1 MSWRIVLVAAAM
13 TIFTSCA
20 GMGGERWVELETP
33 SPDPGAVERIAG
45 TVHHLDV
52 EGGLFVIRDAAGTQY
67 HPTNLPEAFRHEGM
81 AVEAD
86 ARRRDDMMSIGMV
99 GPMIE
104 LLRVRQ
110 RSGEAAGVPGLWSTS
125 WRLEELAGGAV
136 IDDAQATLEF
146 LEQGQVAGNGSCNQF
161 RGGATVAGN
170 RIAFGPLATTRMFC
184 GEEVM
189 RQERDYLGALQE
201 AERVEIRDSFLYI
214 YAAGQPHPLRFIR
227 AEE

>member
-1 MSWRIVLVAAAM
+1 
-13 TIFTSCA
+13 
-20 GMGGERWVELETP
+20 MGGERWVELETP
-33 SPDPGAVERIAG
+33 SPDSGSVERING

-52 EGGLFVIRDAAGTQY
+52 EGGLFVIRDAEGTQY
-67 HPTNLPEAFRHEGM
+67 HPTNLPEAFRQEGM

-110 RSGEAAGVPGLWSTS
+110 RSGETVSVPGLWSTS
-125 WRLEELAGGAV
+125 WSLEEIAGGAV
-136 IDDAQATLEF
+136 IDDVQATLAF
-146 LEQGQVAGNGSCNQF
+146 LVQGQVVGNASCNQF
-161 RGGATVAGN
+161 RGGATIADN

-189 RQERDYLGALQE
+189 RQEGEYLGALQE
-201 AERVEIRDSFLYI
+201 AERFEIRDSFLYI
-214 YAAGQPHPLRFIR
+214 YSAGRLHPLRFIR

>member
-1 MSWRIVLVAAAM
+1 
-13 TIFTSCA
+13 
-20 GMGGERWVELETP
+20 MGGERWVELGTP
-33 SPDPGAVERIAG
+33 SPDSGSIQRITG

-67 HPTNLPEAFRHEGM
+67 NPTNLPEAFRQEGM

-86 ARRRDDMMSIGMV
+86 ARRRDDMMSTGMA

-110 RSGEAAGVPGLWSTS
+110 RSGEAVSVPGLWSTS
-125 WRLEELAGGAV
+125 WRLEDLAGAAV
-136 IDDAQATLEF
+136 IDSVQATLAF

-161 RGGATVAGN
+161 HGGATVADD

-189 RQERDYLGALQE
+189 RQEGDYLGALRE
-201 AERVEIRDSFLYI
+201 AERFEIREPFLYI
-214 YAAGQPHPLRFIR
+214 YAAGRPHPLRFIR

>member
-1 MSWRIVLVAAAM
+1 M
-13 TIFTSCA
+13 TIFTSCTSA
-20 GMGGERWVELETP
+20 GGERWVELVTP
-33 SPDPGAVERIAG
+33 SPDPGSVDRIIG

-52 EGGLFVIRDAAGTQY
+52 EGGLFVIRDAAGKQY

-86 ARRRDDMMSIGMV
+86 ARRRDDMMSIGMA
-99 GPMIE
+99 GPTIE
-104 LLRVRQ
+104 LVRVRH
-110 RSGEAAGVPGLWSTS
+110 RSSEVASVPGLWSTS

-136 IDDAQATLEF
+136 IDGAQATLAF

-161 RGGATVAGN
+161 HGGATIAEN

-189 RQERDYLGALQE
+189 RQENDYLGALRE
-201 AERVEIRDSFLYI
+201 AERFEVREPFLYI
-214 YAAGQPHPLRFIR
+214 YAAGRPHPLRFIR